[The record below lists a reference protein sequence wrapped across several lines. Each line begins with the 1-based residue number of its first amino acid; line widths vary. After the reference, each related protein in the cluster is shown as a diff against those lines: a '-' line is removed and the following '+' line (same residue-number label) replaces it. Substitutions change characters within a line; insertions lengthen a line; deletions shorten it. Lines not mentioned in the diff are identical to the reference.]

1 MDIGNKIEVKI
12 VNNEPIG
19 EIIGIVPVK
28 VIEEEGKMLCEI
40 CDVTPKCDMAM
51 MCNTVGGEDIAI
63 IIRKDCKNINNLLD
77 LL

>member
-28 VIEEEGKMLCEI
+28 VIEEEGKVLVRYVM
-40 CDVTPKCDMAM
+40 
-51 MCNTVGGEDIAI
+51 
-63 IIRKDCKNINNLLD
+63 
-77 LL
+77 